1 MRTSHTLFPF
11 PEAWAA
17 EEEELR
23 AVCELLE
30 EEEEREGE
38 RDEERLR
45 PFEEPISSF
54 MLWPAAWIKI
64 ARSRLMKSTW
74 SPGVMEQYPKCK
86 GTEVLIPWQKSEV
99 EPVRFQTMHSA
110 RVQVGYRC

>member
-1 MRTSHTLFPF
+1 M
-11 PEAWAA
+11 
-17 EEEELR
+17 EEEVR

-30 EEEEREGE
+30 EEEREDE

-54 MLWPAAWIKI
+54 ILWPAAWIKI

-74 SPGVMEQYPKCK
+74 SPGLMEQYPKSK
-86 GTEVLIPWQKSEV
+86 GTEALIPWQKCEV
-99 EPVRFQTMHSA
+99 ERVRFQTMRIG
-110 RVQVGYRC
+110 RVQEECRC

>member
-17 EEEELR
+17 EEEEPC

-30 EEEEREGE
+30 EEEREDE

-86 GTEVLIPWQKSEV
+86 GTEVLIPWQKREV
-99 EPVRFQTMHSA
+99 EPVRFQTKRTA
-110 RVQVGYRC
+110 RVQAGYRC

>member
-17 EEEELR
+17 EEEGLR

-74 SPGVMEQYPKCK
+74 SPGLTEQYPKCK
-86 GTEVLIPWQKSEV
+86 GTEALIPWQKREV
-99 EPVRFQTMHSA
+99 EPVRFQTMHTA
-110 RVQVGYRC
+110 RAQAGYHC

>member
-1 MRTSHTLFPF
+1 MRTSHTLFPL

-17 EEEELR
+17 EEEEDAR
-23 AVCELLE
+23 AVRE
-30 EEEEREGE
+30 EEEEREDE
-38 RDEERLR
+38 CEEERLR

-74 SPGVMEQYPKCK
+74 SPGVME
-86 GTEVLIPWQKSEV
+86 
-99 EPVRFQTMHSA
+99 
-110 RVQVGYRC
+110 

>member
-23 AVCELLE
+23 AVCEVLE
-30 EEEEREGE
+30 EDEEREDE

-74 SPGVMEQYPKCK
+74 SPGVMEQ
-86 GTEVLIPWQKSEV
+86 
-99 EPVRFQTMHSA
+99 
-110 RVQVGYRC
+110 

>member
-23 AVCELLE
+23 AVREVLE
-30 EEEEREGE
+30 EEEEREDE

-45 PFEEPISSF
+45 PFEDPISSF
-54 MLWPAAWIKI
+54 ILWPAAWIKI

-74 SPGVMEQYPKCK
+74 SPGLMEQYPKCK
-86 GTEVLIPWQKSEV
+86 GTEVLIPWQKREV
-99 EPVRFQTMHSA
+99 ECVRFQTMHSA
-110 RVQVGYRC
+110 RAQVGYRC

>member
-17 EEEELR
+17 AEEELR
-23 AVCELLE
+23 AVREVLE

-45 PFEEPISSF
+45 PFEDPISSF
-54 MLWPAAWIKI
+54 ILWPAAWIKI

-74 SPGVMEQYPKCK
+74 SPGLMEQYPKCK
-86 GTEVLIPWQKSEV
+86 GTEVLIPWQKREV
-99 EPVRFQTMHSA
+99 ECVRFQTMHSA
-110 RVQVGYRC
+110 RAQVGYRC